1 MSSESPHIDI
11 PNPDAN
17 PTDKMVFLQEQMV
30 NFLKQYS
37 MPILEVSL
45 VLSKYTR
52 QLSDALV
59 SHANEMGESVP
70 PILVEPWP
78 LLGHDESASLLNGP
92 DLDSLLNNVDHDR
105 MDIFDTILRTA
116 MHATEMS
123 FSDALMQ
130 LRQWEHL
137 VRSQLADAKRT
148 GQLFSPLMIP
158 DDW

>member
-11 PNPDAN
+11 PLPEAD
-17 PTDKMVFLQEQMV
+17 PTEKMVFLQEQMV

-52 QLSDALV
+52 QLTDALAT
-59 SHANEMGESVP
+59 HANEMGESIP
-70 PILVEPWP
+70 PILAEPWP
-78 LLGHDESASLLNGP
+78 LLGHDESESLLNGP
-92 DLDSLLNNVDHDR
+92 DLDSLLDNVDYER
-105 MDIFDTILRTA
+105 MDILDTILRTA

-123 FSDALMQ
+123 ISDALMQ

-137 VRSQLADAKRT
+137 IRSQLADAKRT